1 MTTTTPGSAADRDRR
16 PPTLDELL
24 AAHAAGRLPAPV
36 ALAVATHLAL
46 SPASRRSY
54 ARFEAAGG
62 VLLERLEPVP
72 LSSACW
78 ERLLGRLDDEREAAP
93 PPAARPSPVPQA
105 LRRIPRPLRDHIP
118 GSPDRLGWRQRG
130 TAAEADLAVEGSPPG
145 YRTSLVRVRAGR
157 AIPRH
162 THEGLELTLVLE
174 GAFRDGPARYARGDL
189 AVADPSVDH
198 RPTAEPG
205 EDCLCLAVVD
215 ARRRL
220 TGPIGRLLNPF
231 VAA

>member
-1 MTTTTPGSAADRDRR
+1 MTGPAVVAPSR
-16 PPTLDELL
+16 DELL
-24 AAHAAGRLPAPV
+24 AAHAAGRLPQPM
-36 ALAVATHLAL
+36 ALLVATHLAL

-72 LSSACW
+72 LSSASW
-78 ERLLGRLDDEREAAP
+78 ERLLDRLGEEDGP
-93 PPAARPSPVPQA
+93 PPGPAARPSVPQA

-118 GSPDRLGWRQRG
+118 GSLDRLGWRQRG
-130 TAAEADLAVEGSPPG
+130 TAAEADLAVEGSPAG

-198 RPTAEPG
+198 KPTAEPG